1 MGVHLHP
8 LALLFEGVGT
18 AWNELVGGLSGLH
31 LQGGGFLVQL
41 LRGKV
46 DH

>member
-18 AWNELVGGLSGLH
+18 AWNELVGRLSGLH
-31 LQGGGFLVQL
+31 LQGGSFLVQL
-41 LRGKV
+41 LRGEI